1 MVVFFVKGNSKF
13 SQGQIV
19 PFMQIP
25 VNEDGEKIELND
37 FQWWAPTE
45 KWNQWLEANPR
56 DWQAESKHPIFKK
69 STREI
74 FESLVEDGKIDS
86 SVVSFSEF
94 SALMEED
101 VPTGT
106 EVSEEE
112 AKKRF
117 TKLVFA
123 YNKLLNENKIIT
135 GISFEDLETNIDYAL
150 FLDLQGE
157 DGKDIEQT
165 RNAYR
170 FKPLP
175 SPDSSKLVLGE
186 ITETILTG
194 PISDES
200 SVSDVFIKTGEQVA
214 RVLVSGAFTIA
225 TIAIGLK
232 TFTFLSRR
240 YRWHRILGQIIPGFK
255 QASYLAKN
263 TWFVIKTVGGLR
275 PFVKGLASSLRIV
288 HSVNSAGKLK
298 TGVNLA
304 RAIRFG
310 SLSAN
315 SARLAAGVAKGSNP
329 VGWILTAVSLGQQ
342 AVNWFSSNQ
351 APRYGEIEDEGIEAH
366 NSFSP
371 GSIPDGSEITVCW
384 TQEAGQSSFLA
395 ALGNALLVNDDT
407 RTTMNLLKIG
417 NFNGK
422 AIFFLISIQSE
433 MYDKILKENPTIF
446 VAFDGNATFDHGVTD
461 NDPLELELIIPA
473 GGKDA
478 GSAGFFQGYCKWSDL
493 QQSYDSA
500 DSQFLSVPGN
510 APKEYSF
517 YFKSGKG
524 SREVNVTGSL
534 VENLEDVQTV
544 EATFNVPENTNA
556 PKNESNKFEVLK
568 YSEFQTESINEDYSV
583 FEEESEDI
591 NQAQKE
597 AAEVNLTETQKV
609 AAYEVTSISFADPLL
624 EDQDLPELGVFM
636 VPLDYLEAD
645 ANSPIKIDAVQD
657 IIVKDPKRGSIKI
670 ESEEA
675 PEPIIVGPT
684 GPAGPTGPTEPNEPG
699 IQGGVPVE
707 VTPEEIKIRYRDNPD
722 VLNAM
727 GISDI
732 TKIKDKDKQD
742 KIKILDMVTPE
753 EKKELEIEDWDYIE
767 KVKIYKDGET
777 GEPIMVKF
785 KSGGT
790 TSDRKRKIKFDDP
803 RFNTALKVSNRIETG
818 FHKEGED
825 EEDVD

>member
-1 MVVFFVKGNSKF
+1 MVVFFTKENSKF
-13 SQGQIV
+13 SRGQLV
-19 PFMQIP
+19 PFMEIP
-25 VNEDGEKIELND
+25 VNQEGEKVELND

-45 KWNQWLEANPR
+45 KWDQWLKANPR
-56 DWQAESKHPIFKK
+56 EWKAESENPIFKK

-74 FESLVEDGKIDS
+74 FESLAEDGKIDP

-94 SALMEED
+94 SSLMEEE
-101 VPTGT
+101 VSAGT
-106 EVSEEE
+106 EVSDEE
-112 AKKRF
+112 AEKRF

-123 YNKLLNENKIIT
+123 YNKLLNDGKIIT
-135 GISFEDLETNIDYAL
+135 SISFEDLETNIDYAL

-157 DGKDIEQT
+157 DGKDVEQT

-175 SPDSSKLVLGE
+175 SSDSSKLVLGE
-186 ITETILTG
+186 FTETILTG
-194 PISDES
+194 PISDGA

-214 RVLVSGAFTIA
+214 RVLVAGTFTIA

-232 TFTFLSRR
+232 TFTFLARR
-240 YRWHRILGQIIPGFK
+240 YRWARILGQVIPGFK
-255 QASYLAKN
+255 AASYLGKN
-263 TWFVIKTVGGLR
+263 TWFVIKTIGGIR
-275 PFVKGLASSLRIV
+275 PFVKGLATSLRIV
-288 HSVNSAGKLK
+288 RSVNRAGKLK
-298 TGVNLA
+298 TGINLA
-304 RAIRFG
+304 RAIKFG

-342 AVNWFSSNQ
+342 AINWFSSNQ
-351 APRYGEIEDEGIEAH
+351 APRYGEIEDEGIDAH
-366 NSFSP
+366 KSFAP

-422 AIFFLISIQSE
+422 AIFFLVSIQSE

-461 NDPLELELIIPA
+461 NDELELELIIPA

-524 SREVNVTGSL
+524 SREVNVIGSL

-556 PKNESNKFEVLK
+556 LKNESNKFEVLK
-568 YSEFQTESINEDYSV
+568 YSEFQTEFINEDYFV

-597 AAEVNLTETQKV
+597 ASEVNLTETQKV
-609 AAYEVTSISFADPLL
+609 AAYEVISISFADPLL
-624 EDQDLPELGVFM
+624 EDQDLPELSVFM
-636 VPLDYLEAD
+636 VPLDYLEAKD
-645 ANSPIKIDAVQD
+645 NSPIQIDAVQN
-657 IIVKDPKRGSIKI
+657 IIIKDPIKGSIKI

-684 GPAGPTGPTEPNEPG
+684 GPTGSTEPNEPG
-699 IQGGVPVE
+699 IEGGVPVE
-707 VTPEEIKIRYRDNPD
+707 VTPDEIKIRYRDNPD

-753 EKKELEIEDWDYIE
+753 EKKELEIEDWDYIK
-767 KVKIYKDGET
+767 KVKIYRDGET

-785 KSGGT
+785 KSGGA

-803 RFNTALKVSNRIETG
+803 RFNTALKVSNRIEAG
-818 FHKEGED
+818 FRKEGQD
-825 EEDVD
+825 EEDAD